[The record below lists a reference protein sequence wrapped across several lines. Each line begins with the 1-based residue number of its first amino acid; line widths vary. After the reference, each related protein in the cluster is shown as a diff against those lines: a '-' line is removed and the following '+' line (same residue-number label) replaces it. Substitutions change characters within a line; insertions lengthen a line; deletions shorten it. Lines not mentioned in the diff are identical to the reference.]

1 MDSCRE
7 AKSAEGIALR
17 RQRCSPTVRGAV
29 ITYGLPTTRWEPV
42 ERETQRQEFGSLYA
56 PASNGWSFAPRIKSH
71 KIAAGS
77 PNVNGMFANRLTIF
91 A

>member
-1 MDSCRE
+1 MERE
-7 AKSAEGIALR
+7 A
-17 RQRCSPTVRGAV
+17 
-29 ITYGLPTTRWEPV
+29 
-42 ERETQRQEFGSLYA
+42 QRQEFGSLYA